1 MSDDVEV
8 QSGTDRQFDITNTS
22 TATLVLTRGSITLQS
37 NSVYTFFM
45 TDNGVTSVGVLRR
58 DR

>member
-1 MSDDVEV
+1 MRLIREAELCVI
-8 QSGTDRQFDITNTS
+8 DITNTS

-37 NSVYTFFM
+37 DSVYTFFM
-45 TDNGVTSVGVLRR
+45 TDNGTTPIGVLRR